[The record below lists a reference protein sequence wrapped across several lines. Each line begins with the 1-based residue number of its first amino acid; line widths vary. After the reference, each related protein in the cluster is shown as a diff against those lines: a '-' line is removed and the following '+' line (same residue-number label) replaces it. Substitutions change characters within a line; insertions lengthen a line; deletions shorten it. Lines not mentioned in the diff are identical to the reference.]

1 MSLAANSGADIFFS
15 IHSNATGIAKRVNF
29 PLGLYR
35 GWDGQPAVEGS
46 LQLSNAV
53 MKHAATNKLAVW
65 THEERSRGDWSF
77 YTNWGYRVGLGVLR
91 YNKLPGMLSEGSFH
105 DYLPERERLLNDSYC
120 WLEAW
125 NQSLGIDD
133 YFGLSKKFKN
143 GVIAGTVR
151 WEDLTR
157 QDNDT
162 ILFGDDELRTV
173 NGALLR
179 LYNSRG
185 ALNRIFT
192 TDDLDNGVFVFTN
205 LPPDK
210 YKLEL
215 YYGDNKLYNT
225 VKVNVKRNQTSYKN
239 LMLRQDQKPKKH

>member
-1 MSLAANSGADIFFS
+1 M
-15 IHSNATGIAKRVNF
+15 
-29 PLGLYR
+29 
-35 GWDGQPAVEGS
+35 
-46 LQLSNAV
+46 
-53 MKHAATNKLAVW
+53 
-65 THEERSRGDWSF
+65 
-77 YTNWGYRVGLGVLR
+77 
-91 YNKLPGMLSEGSFH
+91 
-105 DYLPERERLLNDSYC
+105 
-120 WLEAW
+120 
-125 NQSLGIDD
+125 
-133 YFGLSKKFKN
+133 
-143 GVIAGTVR
+143 R